1 MDMLASRALR
11 EESIMQAREENPV
24 GRRHCPRC
32 GYLVPIPKWNERSR
46 CPECGGEF
54 ALHELSGLPPRG
66 RFGRFIGAAIELAPG
81 IIRLVLAA
89 ALVAGLVLLVRCLTY
104 AITD

>member
-1 MDMLASRALR
+1 MGMLASRALR
-11 EESIMQAREENPV
+11 GESIMAARQGKAVE
-24 GRRHCPRC
+24 RRHCPHC
-32 GYLVPIPKWNERSR
+32 GYLVPVPRWNERSR
-46 CPECGGEF
+46 CPECGGES

-89 ALVAGLVLLVRCLTY
+89 ALVAGLVFLLWCVI
-104 AITD
+104 AV

>member
-1 MDMLASRALR
+1 MMANQ
-11 EESIMQAREENPV
+11 ESPSD
-24 GRRHCPRC
+24 RRYCPRC
-32 GYLVPIPKWNERSR
+32 GYLVPIPSWNERTR

-66 RFGRFIGAAIELAPG
+66 RIGRFIQATLELAPG

-89 ALVAGLVLLVRCLTY
+89 VLVAGLALLLWCLFVPV
-104 AITD
+104 ITD